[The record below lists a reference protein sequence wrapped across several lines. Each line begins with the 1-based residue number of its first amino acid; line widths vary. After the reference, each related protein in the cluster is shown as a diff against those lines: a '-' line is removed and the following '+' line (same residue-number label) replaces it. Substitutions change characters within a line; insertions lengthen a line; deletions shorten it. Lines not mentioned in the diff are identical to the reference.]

1 MPQFDNA
8 YYQQLPGFYTAL
20 NPTPLKDAR
29 LLYHSEPLARELGLD
44 ESWFTQDKTP
54 IWAGETLLPG
64 MQPLAQV
71 YSGHQFGVWAGQLGD
86 GRGILLGEQ
95 VLADGS
101 HRDWHL
107 KGAGLTPYSRMGDG
121 RAVLRSVIREF
132 LASEALHHL
141 GIPTTRALTIVTS
154 RQPVFREQPE
164 RGAMLMRVAES
175 HVRFGH
181 FEHFYYRKQ
190 PEQVRQLA
198 DFVIARHWPQL
209 QDQAERYLLWF
220 TDVVERTAR
229 LIAHWQTVGFA
240 HGVMNTDN
248 MSILG
253 ITIDYGPYG
262 FLDDYQPG
270 YICNHSDHQGRYAF
284 DNQPAVALWNLHR
297 LAQTLS
303 GLMTTE
309 QLQQALAAYEPAL
322 MRAYGEQMRAKLGF
336 FTPTAQDND
345 VLTGLL
351 SLMAQEGRDYTR
363 TFRLLSDTEQQQ
375 AQSPLRDEFIDRA
388 AFDSWYQQYRQRL
401 QQEQVSD
408 EERQRAMKAV
418 NPRLIL
424 RNYRRSRRLKTR
436 SKTTWAVCSGC
447 IRPCCG
453 RSTMRRNMT
462 ISPCCRRTGA
472 NIWRFPAPAEM
483 KKGRLMAPLTLLT
496 QVDLRQRH
504 FGMMHHAEIGL
515 IPAGEDLRLQHLL
528 RRAARHQTPLMQQQ
542 DPIGVQRGQIKIV
555 QHAAD
560 AQRLL
565 ARQRAQ
571 QAQGVLLVV
580 QIQRRGR
587 LVEK

>member
-1 MPQFDNA
+1 
-8 YYQQLPGFYTAL
+8 
-20 NPTPLKDAR
+20 
-29 LLYHSEPLARELGLD
+29 
-44 ESWFTQDKTP
+44 
-54 IWAGETLLPG
+54 
-64 MQPLAQV
+64 
-71 YSGHQFGVWAGQLGD
+71 
-86 GRGILLGEQ
+86 
-95 VLADGS
+95 
-101 HRDWHL
+101 
-107 KGAGLTPYSRMGDG
+107 
-121 RAVLRSVIREF
+121 
-132 LASEALHHL
+132 LHHL

-181 FEHFYYRKQ
+181 FEHFYYRNQ

-209 QDQAERYLLWF
+209 QDQADRYLLWF

-303 GLMTTE
+303 GLMTAE

-363 TFRLLSDTEQQQ
+363 TFRLLSETEQQQ

-388 AFDSWYQQYRQRL
+388 AFDAWYQQYRQRL

-408 EERQRAMKAV
+408 AERQRAMKAV

-424 RNYRRSRRLKTR
+424 RNYL
-436 SKTTWAVCSGC
+436 
-447 IRPCCG
+447 
-453 RSTMRRNMT
+453 
-462 ISPCCRRTGA
+462 
-472 NIWRFPAPAEM
+472 
-483 KKGRLMAPLTLLT
+483 
-496 QVDLRQRH
+496 
-504 FGMMHHAEIGL
+504 
-515 IPAGEDLRLQHLL
+515 
-528 RRAARHQTPLMQQQ
+528 
-542 DPIGVQRGQIKIV
+542 
-555 QHAAD
+555 
-560 AQRLL
+560 
-565 ARQRAQ
+565 AQ
-571 QAQGVLLVV
+571 QAIEDAENDDV
-580 QIQRRGR
+580 GR
-587 LVEK
+587 LQRLHQALLRPFDDVPEYDDLAALPPDWGKHLEISCSS

>member
-401 QQEQVSD
+401 QQELVSD

-424 RNYRRSRRLKTR
+424 RNYL
-436 SKTTWAVCSGC
+436 
-447 IRPCCG
+447 
-453 RSTMRRNMT
+453 
-462 ISPCCRRTGA
+462 
-472 NIWRFPAPAEM
+472 
-483 KKGRLMAPLTLLT
+483 
-496 QVDLRQRH
+496 
-504 FGMMHHAEIGL
+504 
-515 IPAGEDLRLQHLL
+515 
-528 RRAARHQTPLMQQQ
+528 
-542 DPIGVQRGQIKIV
+542 
-555 QHAAD
+555 
-560 AQRLL
+560 
-565 ARQRAQ
+565 AQ
-571 QAQGVLLVV
+571 QAIEDAEQDDV
-580 QIQRRGR
+580 GR
-587 LVEK
+587 LQRLHQALLRPFDDAPEYDDLAVLPPDWGKHLEISCSS